1 MTNKKLA
8 SFQDK
13 ELINKKAID
22 KLSPKELNQVL
33 KILMK
38 VK

>member
-8 SFQDK
+8 SFRDK

-22 KLSPKELNQVL
+22 KLSPKELNRVL
-33 KILMK
+33 KILK
-38 VK
+38 GIK